1 MTKEQII
8 ENVRQLPRQDQL
20 DLACELLE
28 IVDPAPLDGPLSDEL
43 KAELDRR
50 MAEADAEKAPPEDLE
65 TLKAKLLRGEF

>member
-8 ENVRQLPRQDQL
+8 QNVRQLPREDQL

-28 IVDPAPLDGPLSDEL
+28 IVDPAPLDAPLSDEL

-50 MAEADAEKAPPEDLE
+50 MAAADAENAPAEDLE